1 MATGGSELSQMSC
14 EDFREFKVI
23 KVLLLCLGIN
33 KAVRRRNISYDS
45 GTLPQ
50 IITIN

>member
-1 MATGGSELSQMSC
+1 MAAGRSELSQMSC

-45 GTLPQ
+45 GTLP
-50 IITIN
+50 

>member
-1 MATGGSELSQMSC
+1 MAAGGSELSQMSC
-14 EDFREFKVI
+14 EDFGEFKVI

-33 KAVRRRNISYDS
+33 EAVGLRNISYDVE
-45 GTLPQ
+45 TLPQ

>member
-1 MATGGSELSQMSC
+1 MAAGGSELSQMSC

-23 KVLLLCLGIN
+23 KVLLLCLDIN

-45 GTLPQ
+45 GTLP
-50 IITIN
+50 

>member
-1 MATGGSELSQMSC
+1 MAAGGSELSQMSC

-23 KVLLLCLGIN
+23 KVLLLCLAIN

-45 GTLPQ
+45 GTLP
-50 IITIN
+50 